1 MFFEKESNI
10 YIAEMKKS
18 SSEKSC
24 IKGLTNG
31 QNGIIINKSSEV
43 HSVDLLS
50 FSGDNGEK
58 VPPVPI
64 PNTEVKLLS
73 AESTWLATAREDR
86 SSPVSKAA
94 CIFMQVVFLYPETGW
109 KTSAARE
116 HCGCAAC
123 PRHILFRE
131 ETVRLS
137 GVG

>member
-1 MFFEKESNI
+1 
-10 YIAEMKKS
+10 MKKS

-73 AESTWLATAREDR
+73 AESTWLATARKDR
-86 SSPVSKAA
+86 SSPVSIFLSSSMAEHSAVNRVVVGSSPTWGARRGRHDSVAA
-94 CIFMQVVFLYPETGW
+94 MFFCFGRA
-109 KTSAARE
+109 K
-116 HCGCAAC
+116 
-123 PRHILFRE
+123 
-131 ETVRLS
+131 
-137 GVG
+137 